1 MQISDALTKAIN
13 DQIQKELY
21 SSYLYLAMAAQ
32 FEADNLPGFAHW
44 MKAQADEE
52 RGHGMRLFNYLANR
66 GGRVTL
72 AAIDKPPADFGKPVK
87 VFEKVLEHEQYVT
100 ASITS
105 LYEVA
110 LKEKDYPTQGELQW
124 FIKEQV
130 EEEKTAEDIL
140 RQLRMIGDQPQFLL
154 MMDRKLGERG

>member
-13 DQIQKELY
+13 DQIQKEWY

-32 FEADNLPGFAHW
+32 FEADNLAGFAHW

-52 RGHGMRLFNYLANR
+52 REHGMRHFKYLVDR
-66 GGRVTL
+66 GGRVVL
-72 AAIDKPPADFGKPVK
+72 GAIDKPPADFGKPVQ

-100 ASITS
+100 ASINS
-105 LYEVA
+105 LYELA

-130 EEEKTAEDIL
+130 EEENIAEDIL
-140 RQLRMIGDQPQFLL
+140 RQLQMIGDHPHFLL